1 MRDIAKR
8 LHLRTIR
15 DERERNGL
23 TCHLAA
29 GLAVPVCQFGKHKAC
44 ADETDHGQ
52 HLSILRSPSSAANGW
67 QQITPTSRFS
77 SAVRAEAVQP
87 YRSGGKKENLSNYHE
102 MEGDKRDQLP
112 QATGVYSMMPWL
124 VVRCTR
130 CTRNFKEPPAL
141 AMTALPSMPA
151 YTERMNEVWTAMAVR
166 QRKGFWRCSLGR
178 SRQVFQQK
186 QGCG

>member
-1 MRDIAKR
+1 
-8 LHLRTIR
+8 
-15 DERERNGL
+15 
-23 TCHLAA
+23 
-29 GLAVPVCQFGKHKAC
+29 
-44 ADETDHGQ
+44 
-52 HLSILRSPSSAANGW
+52 
-67 QQITPTSRFS
+67 
-77 SAVRAEAVQP
+77 
-87 YRSGGKKENLSNYHE
+87 

-124 VVRCTR
+124 VLRCTR